1 MNIPQAGAPSMAAV
15 LRDLRHM
22 NAEMASWRRHLH
34 QHPEMAFKE
43 KQTAA
48 FVADKLKLWGY
59 EVDTGLAGTGAV
71 ATRPA
76 AAGPAIGLRA
86 DMDALP
92 IDEINNFAHC
102 SRHPGVMH
110 ACGHDGHTTMLLGAA
125 HFMAKL
131 DQLPGTVRF
140 IFQPA
145 EENEGGAEVMIREGL
160 FQRHPVDAIFGM
172 HNYPGLPVGSLAVR
186 PGPLTAGFDTFE
198 ILVTGTGGHSSKPA
212 QHGEAIT
219 AAAALVGLLQNIV
232 AREVDPLASAV
243 LAVTQINGGS
253 AWNVIPDTV
262 TLRGSTR
269 HFLSSVQKQIED
281 RMSDVCAGVALA
293 YGVKVN
299 LDYRRRYP
307 ALTNS
312 KRESQWAL
320 EAARAVVGE
329 TQVITEFAQEMGSED
344 FAFMLRHKPGC
355 YVLIGNG
362 DGDARSGL
370 HTPHYDFNDEALA
383 IGAAFWVS
391 LCHFAL
397 GALADPGCNES

>member
-1 MNIPQAGAPSMAAV
+1 M
-15 LRDLRHM
+15 RDLRSMH
-22 NAEMASWRRHLH
+22 AEMVSWRHHLH
-34 QHPEMAFKE
+34 QHPEIAFEE

-59 EVDTGLAGTGAV
+59 EVDTGLAGTGVV
-71 ATRPA
+71 ATRRA
-76 AAGPAIGLRA
+76 TTGPAIGLRA
-86 DMDALP
+86 DMDALR
-92 IDEINNFAHC
+92 IDELNNFAHC
-102 SRHPGVMH
+102 SRHAGVMH

-125 HFMAKL
+125 HYLAQL

-172 HNYPGLPVGSLAVR
+172 HNYPGLPVGSFAVR
-186 PGPLTAGFDTFE
+186 SGPLTAGFDTFE
-198 ILVTGTGGHSSKPA
+198 ILVTGMGGHSSKPA
-212 QHGEAIT
+212 QHGEAVT

-253 AWNVIPDTV
+253 EWNVIPDTV

-269 HFLSSVQKQIED
+269 YFLSSVQKQIED

-293 YGVKVN
+293 YGVKIN
-299 LDYRRRYP
+299 LDYRHRYP
-307 ALTNS
+307 AVTNS
-312 KRESQWAL
+312 KRESQWAF
-320 EAARAVVGE
+320 EAARSVVGAS
-329 TQVITEFAQEMGSED
+329 QVITEFAQEMGAED

-355 YVLIGNG
+355 YALIGNG
-362 DGDARSGL
+362 DDGARGGL
-370 HTPHYDFNDEALA
+370 HTPRYDFNDEALV

-391 LCHFAL
+391 LCYFAL
-397 GALADPGCNES
+397 DALAGAGRDEIE